1 MKKCGKCKV
10 EKDICFFGKDS
21 KRKDGLKPYC
31 KDCRSQENK
40 IYRIKHSSKI
50 SEYHK
55 KNYLEKRDEILQRNN
70 LWLSKNK
77 EKKKEIDKR
86 YREEKN
92 ELITNNRIKFFEKTP
107 NISSIYQKKYYINNK
122 EKIKI
127 KNKDPWNKFKHNVRG
142 RISKYLKTKNIRKD
156 NTTFNIIGCTPEFLK
171 EHLEK
176 QFNNGMS
183 WDNYGKWHIDHKI
196 PLSSAKTEEKIFEL
210 CHYTNLQP
218 LWAEDNLKKS
228 NKILLCHYQKI

>member
-1 MKKCGKCKV
+1 MKKCTKC
-10 EKDICFFGKDS
+10 DIKKNLCLFGKDS
-21 KRKDGLKPYC
+21 KSKDGFKSVC
-31 KDCRSQENK
+31 KDCRNQENK
-40 IYRIKHSSKI
+40 IYRGKNLSKI

-70 LWLSKNK
+70 LWLSENK
-77 EKKKEIDKR
+77 EKKKEIDRK

-92 ELITNNRIKFFEKTP
+92 ELIVNNRIRFFEKKP
-107 NISSIYQKKYYINNK
+107 HIKLIYQKKYYINNK

-127 KNKDPWNKFKHNVRG
+127 KNKDPWNRFKHNVRS
-142 RISKYLKTKNIRKD
+142 RLSKYLNIKNIRKN

-171 EHLEK
+171 EHLEI

-183 WDNYGKWHIDHKI
+183 WDNYGNWHIDHII
-196 PLSSAKTEEKIFEL
+196 PLSLAKNEEEVYNL
-210 CHYTNLQP
+210 CRYTNLQP

-228 NKILLCHYQKI
+228 NKIL